1 MRTRRYLIST
11 LLLIFIAGGVLGENL
26 VSLYYDDGEANDG
39 LWIDDLRGHSVLCT
53 APCDDWTLS
62 SVAIYGKRTLDPH
75 SDIFVV
81 EVWDENLTLLSRTTD
96 RIASFFGGELE
107 WALVDIP
114 EVEVSRNFLV
124 NFYEFAGVYVGVD
137 QDVGMGRSLITAR
150 NPNRIL
156 EWSVESHQQNQTN
169 WMIWAIGHSP
179 EPQISLNVSSAVAGG
194 SNPAVME
201 LRAMDPDG
209 NLKNA
214 VLYILS
220 NESQDV
226 VWSEVKPLDG
236 SEAETQL
243 SWPGKV
249 IQISNSSISVAP
261 VFATNN
267 VDVPENV
274 SSYMAYS
281 APCILQLRPDISLIS
296 IAYFG
301 DDGKFN
307 ALIDV
312 SGQVHYFSR
321 DVFKLIAPEMDYM
334 VYMGSNITV
343 SEDEGRIV
351 FYKMTLGADGQA
363 LVSLPPIGFS
373 KSALFNFGLKSEISE
388 ADAGEYFAIIS
399 VEDWA
404 YNSVTALG
412 NQTIAK
418 L

>member
-1 MRTRRYLIST
+1 
-11 LLLIFIAGGVLGENL
+11 
-26 VSLYYDDGEANDG
+26 
-39 LWIDDLRGHSVLCT
+39 
-53 APCDDWTLS
+53 
-62 SVAIYGKRTLDPH
+62 
-75 SDIFVV
+75 
-81 EVWDENLTLLSRTTD
+81 
-96 RIASFFGGELE
+96 
-107 WALVDIP
+107 
-114 EVEVSRNFLV
+114 
-124 NFYEFAGVYVGVD
+124 
-137 QDVGMGRSLITAR
+137 
-150 NPNRIL
+150 
-156 EWSVESHQQNQTN
+156 
-169 WMIWAIGHSP
+169 
-179 EPQISLNVSSAVAGG
+179 
-194 SNPAVME
+194 
-201 LRAMDPDG
+201 
-209 NLKNA
+209 
-214 VLYILS
+214 
-220 NESQDV
+220 
-226 VWSEVKPLDG
+226 
-236 SEAETQL
+236 
-243 SWPGKV
+243 
-249 IQISNSSISVAP
+249 
-261 VFATNN
+261 
-267 VDVPENV
+267 
-274 SSYMAYS
+274 
-281 APCILQLRPDISLIS
+281 LRPDISLIS